1 MILDEIVAAVK
12 LQLDQQAASGVRIV
26 QQDDVPD
33 TGPVHGGVWLQI
45 PEATAVFV
53 DLKGSTGLNSRF
65 GAETAAHAYTYFNR
79 AMAVILNGF
88 QARYVDV
95 QGDGLFGLFSGKGSR
110 FLAAACAITMKT
122 QVETVIAERFRQDV
136 HADWELRAGI
146 GVDRGK
152 LLVRQLGLRGTG
164 INEVWAGTPV
174 NMAAKLSSVAGPNE
188 VAVSERVFSDYQQS
202 AKIRQRVLLWSCDCR
217 DGSRGRGLGLPAERA
232 EYLWQSAPAPADLG
246 LDFDQVHRRRKPWC
260 PNHGAE
266 FCEAL
271 VTRQRRNG

>member
-1 MILDEIVAAVK
+1 MILDEISAAVAS
-12 LQLDQQAASGVRIV
+12 QLDQQAASGVRIV

-33 TGPVHGGVWLQI
+33 TGPVRGGVWLQV

-53 DLKGSTGLNSRF
+53 DLKGSTGLNARF
-65 GAETAAHAYTYFNR
+65 GAAAAAHGYTYFNR
-79 AMAVILNGF
+79 AMAVIFDGF

-152 LLVRQLGLRGTG
+152 LLMRQLGLRGTG
-164 INEVWAGTPV
+164 MNEVWAGTPV

-188 VAVSERVFSDYQQS
+188 VAVSERVFGDYQQG
-202 AKIRQRVLLWSCDCR
+202 AKIRQRVLLWSCGCR
-217 DGSRGRGLGLPAERA
+217 GSTRGRGLDLLAERT
-232 EYLWQSAPAPADLG
+232 EYLWQSVRAPANLG
-246 LDFDQVHRRRKPWC
+246 LDFDQVHQLRRAWC
-260 PNHGAE
+260 PIHGAE

-271 VTRQRRNG
+271 VTRQRGNG

>member
-1 MILDEIVAAVK
+1 MILDDIAAAVNS
-12 LQLDQQAASGVRIV
+12 QLDQQAALGVRV
-26 QQDDVPD
+26 VKQDDVPD
-33 TGPVHGGVWLQI
+33 TGPVRGGVWLQV

-53 DLKGSTGLNSRF
+53 DLKGSTGLNAWF
-65 GAETAAHAYTYFNR
+65 GAEAAARAYNYFNR

-88 QARYVDV
+88 QARYIDV
-95 QGDGLFGLFSGKGSR
+95 QGDGLFGLFSGTGSR

-122 QVETVIAERFRQDV
+122 QVETVIAERFRKDISI
-136 HADWELRAGI
+136 DWEFRAGI

-164 INEVWAGTPV
+164 MNEVWAGTPV

-202 AKIRQRVLLWSCDCR
+202 AKIRQRVLLWSCGC
-217 DGSRGRGLGLPAERA
+217 DGHNRGRGLDLPAEQS
-232 EYLWQSAPAPADLG
+232 EYLWQSAPAPANLG
-246 LDFDQVHRRRKPWC
+246 LDFDHVHRLRRPWC
-260 PNHGAE
+260 PTHGAE

-271 VTRQRRNG
+271 ITRQRGNG

>member
-1 MILDEIVAAVK
+1 MILDEIAAAVK
-12 LQLDQQAASGVRIV
+12 LQLDQQAALGVRIV

-33 TGPVHGGVWLQI
+33 TGPVRAGVWLQI

-79 AMAVILNGF
+79 AMAVILDGF

-95 QGDGLFGLFSGKGSR
+95 QGDGLFGLFSGRGSR

-146 GVDRGK
+146 GVDRGD

-164 INEVWAGTPV
+164 MNEVWAGTPV
-174 NMAAKLSSVAGPNE
+174 NTAAKLSSSAGPNE

-202 AKIRQRVLLWSCDCR
+202 AKIRQRVLLWSCGCR
-217 DGSRGRGLGLPAERA
+217 GGTQGRGLDLPVDQA
-232 EYLWQSAPAPADLG
+232 EYLWQSNPAPANLG
-246 LDFDQVHRRRKPWC
+246 LDFDQVHRLRKPWC
-260 PNHGAE
+260 PTHGTE

>member
-1 MILDEIVAAVK
+1 MQV
-12 LQLDQQAASGVRIV
+12 
-26 QQDDVPD
+26 
-33 TGPVHGGVWLQI
+33 

-53 DLKGSTGLNSRF
+53 DLKGSTGLNAQF
-65 GAETAAHAYTYFNR
+65 GADAAARAYTYFNR

-95 QGDGLFGLFSGKGSR
+95 QGDALFGLFSGKGSR

-164 INEVWAGTPV
+164 MNEVWAGTPV
-174 NMAAKLSSVAGPNE
+174 NVAAKLSSVAGPNE
-188 VAVSERVFSDYQQS
+188 IAVSERVFSDYQQS
-202 AKIRQRVLLWSCDCR
+202 ARIRQRVLLWSCGCR
-217 DGSRGRGLGLPAERA
+217 GGTQGRGLDLPARQA
-232 EYLWQSAPAPADLG
+232 EYLWQTTPAPADLG
-246 LDFDQVHRRRKPWC
+246 LDFEQVHRLCKPWC
-260 PNHGAE
+260 ATHGAE

-271 VTRQRRNG
+271 VTRQRGNG